1 MKAILITFDQ
11 AHYARIIET
20 LDHMACRGYTAW
32 PQVNGRG
39 SHTGPPHLGT
49 HAWPSLA
56 SAIITVVDDNK
67 VEPLLKALRTLDN
80 DRPLLGL
87 RAFAWPVTDMI

>member
-11 AHYARIIET
+11 AHYAKIIAT
-20 LDHMACRGYTAW
+20 LDHLACRGYTAW

-39 SHTGPPHLGT
+39 SNTGDPHLGS

-56 SAIITVVDDNK
+56 SAIITVVPDDKAN
-67 VEPLLKALRTLDN
+67 LLLDALRAIDD
-80 DRPLLGL
+80 DRPKLGL
-87 RAFAWPVTDMI
+87 RAFAWPITDMV